1 MGEPA
6 ASAGPEAG
14 ESEHILG
21 ADGEFHITDIPVD
34 LGVYAWEDW
43 VTFGLFWTLA
53 ATVFY
58 QFFTRYALN
67 DSASWTEEIARYL
80 LICTVFVGAAMCVRK
95 GTHIHVDI
103 FYRFMPRPMARALST
118 FVDIAR
124 VVFFGYAVY
133 LTWLLIGKIGKQQM
147 AIIDWPIGIIYGF
160 VMFGFALMCFRSVT
174 VAVRHWRQGFSV
186 LERPEF
192 AGSEQA

>member
-1 MGEPA
+1 M
-6 ASAGPEAG
+6 AGNPSG
-14 ESEHILG
+14 ESEASEQILG
-21 ADGEFHITDIPVD
+21 ADGEFHITDVPVD
-34 LGVYAWEDW
+34 LSAYAWEDW
-43 VTFGLFWTLA
+43 VTFALFWLLA

-80 LICTVFVGAAMCVRK
+80 LICIVFVGSAMCVRK

-103 FYRFMPRPMARALST
+103 FYRFMPPPMARALST
-118 FVDIAR
+118 FVDVMRI
-124 VVFFGYAVY
+124 VFFAYAVY

-160 VMFGFALMCFRSVT
+160 VLFGFALMCFRSVMI
-174 VAVRHWRQGFSV
+174 AIRHWRQGFSV
-186 LERPEF
+186 LERPEY

>member
-1 MGEPA
+1 M
-6 ASAGPEAG
+6 AGNPSG
-14 ESEHILG
+14 ESESSEQILG
-21 ADGEFHITDIPVD
+21 ADGEFHITDVPVD
-34 LGVYAWEDW
+34 LSVYAWEDW
-43 VTFGLFWTLA
+43 VTFALFWLLA

-80 LICTVFVGAAMCVRK
+80 LICIVFVGSAMCVRK

-103 FYRFMPRPMARALST
+103 FYRFMPPPMARALST
-118 FVDIAR
+118 FVDVMRI
-124 VVFFGYAVY
+124 VFFAYAVY

-160 VMFGFALMCFRSVT
+160 VLFGFALMCFRSVMI
-174 VAVRHWRQGFSV
+174 AIRHWRQGFSV
-186 LERPEF
+186 LERPEY

>member
-1 MGEPA
+1 MSIHAPDI
-6 ASAGPEAG
+6 ASTTEQ
-14 ESEHILG
+14 ILG
-21 ADGEFHITDIPVD
+21 ADGEFHVTDEPVD
-34 LGVYAWEDW
+34 ISVYAWEDW
-43 VTFGLFWTLA
+43 IAFGLFWTLA

-80 LICTVFVGAAMCVRK
+80 LICTVFVGASVSVRK
-95 GTHIHVDI
+95 NTHIHVDI

-118 FVDIAR
+118 FVDAVRI
-124 VVFFGYAVY
+124 VFFAYAAY
-133 LTWLLIGKIGKQQM
+133 LTWMLMGRIGRQQM

-160 VMFGFALMCFRSVT
+160 VLFGFVLMCYRSIT
-174 VAVRHWRQGFSV
+174 TAVKHWRQGFSV
-186 LERPEF
+186 LERPEV